1 LRDGRRFDTVGPMRI
16 ILVAAAGLSILVAA
30 CRTQDHTP
38 PPTTAGKEEPV
49 VIDHVIQSL
58 EGTPVDLAS
67 YRGKALLL
75 VNVASE
81 CGYTPQYEDLE
92 KLYRQFKDRG
102 LVVMG
107 IPSNDFGGQ
116 EPGSAEEIRA
126 FCDSN
131 FGITFPMMA
140 KVHAKGPDIAP
151 LYATLTQKTPESLRG
166 EVRWNF
172 TKFLVDTKG
181 VPVARFDSKVKP
193 LSDELVQAIE
203 AVLPAP

>member
-1 LRDGRRFDTVGPMRI
+1 MQDGRRFATVGSMRT
-16 ILVAAAGLSILVAA
+16 ILFVAAGLSLLVAA
-30 CRTQDHTP
+30 CRTQDSTTP
-38 PPTTAGKEEPV
+38 APPAGREEAV
-49 VIDHVIQSL
+49 VIDHVIQNL
-58 EGTPVDLAS
+58 EGTPVDLAT

-92 KLYRQFKDRG
+92 VLYRKYKDRG

-116 EPGSAEEIRA
+116 EPGTAEEIRA
-126 FCDSN
+126 FCDSK

-151 LYATLTQKTPESLRG
+151 LYATLTQKTPEHLRG